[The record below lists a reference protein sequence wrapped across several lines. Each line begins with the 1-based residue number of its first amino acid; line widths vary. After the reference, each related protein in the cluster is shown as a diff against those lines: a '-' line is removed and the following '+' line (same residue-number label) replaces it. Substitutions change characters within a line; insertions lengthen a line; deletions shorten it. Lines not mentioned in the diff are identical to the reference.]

1 MISSQNIAS
10 QRTNESLGEDAKSP
24 CKIYETK
31 TQQGLESISNPAT
44 QLVVWERSISSN
56 LDVWLQ
62 NLHPSHL
69 PSLRVLVEPSKFR
82 TAVRLK
88 LGRHIKSDQVLWDL
102 FIEDVE
108 SLVFTYAKI
117 TSAKLVDVRL
127 EKINDNA
134 CCKFHRDFVKTRLLT
149 TYRGPNTEWIRPEYS
164 EQAIC
169 QQKHYIGPI
178 EKLPTYGVLIF
189 RGNVGKIETGIVH
202 RSPPIENTGHNRLL
216 LCLNEESETSPGQWI
231 S

>member
-1 MISSQNIAS
+1 MGDRRQEIVFIGSDINWTEIKSALDDCLLSIFSFDEIEKLTKLPDPFPLAASEGRSVISSQNIAS

-31 TQQGLESISNPAT
+31 TQQGLEFISNPAT

-102 FIEDVE
+102 LLKMLKAWY
-108 SLVFTYAKI
+108 SRMQ
-117 TSAKLVDVRL
+117 KLL
-127 EKINDNA
+127 Q
-134 CCKFHRDFVKTRLLT
+134 
-149 TYRGPNTEWIRPEYS
+149 PS
-164 EQAIC
+164 
-169 QQKHYIGPI
+169 
-178 EKLPTYGVLIF
+178 
-189 RGNVGKIETGIVH
+189 
-202 RSPPIENTGHNRLL
+202 
-216 LCLNEESETSPGQWI
+216 
-231 S
+231 